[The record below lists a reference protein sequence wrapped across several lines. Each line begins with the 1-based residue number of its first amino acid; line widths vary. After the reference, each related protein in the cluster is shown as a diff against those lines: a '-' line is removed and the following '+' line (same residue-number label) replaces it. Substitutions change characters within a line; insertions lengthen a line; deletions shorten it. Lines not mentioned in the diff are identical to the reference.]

1 MTVHIYIYMY
11 PMAVYIIISIHVH
24 IILYAYIYIIYIY
37 TYIQWPY
44 IYIYIITWSAMQRLW
59 TELGMLRNLLHHAGV
74 ILQSMLCN
82 ILHDNG
88 KPELLWHRV
97 RRNLVLPGVNEY
109 QPLQGDIEMTSD
121 DEKMPPPFHILRV
134 QIWPPAERVKKW
146 IPSKSKVVPSEVWP
160 RRKAPDPRPPNRFSQ
175 GSPNP
180 ACCKM

>member
-1 MTVHIYIYMY
+1 MTVPIYVQW
-11 PMAVYIIISIHVH
+11 PYIIISIH
-24 IILYAYIYIIYIY
+24 IYICIYIY
-37 TYIQWPY
+37 NGH
-44 IYIYIITWSAMQRLW
+44 IYILYIITWSAMQRLW

-121 DEKMPPPFHILRV
+121 DEKMPPPFHMLRV
-134 QIWPPAERVKKW
+134 QIWPPVERVSGPDRNQKW
-146 IPSKSKVVPSEVWP
+146 FHLECGPDARPPTQGP
-160 RRKAPDPRPPNRFSQ
+160 RPKAPKQVQPRFPKSSLLQ
-175 GSPNP
+175 DVGI
-180 ACCKM
+180 